1 MKRYKIVRWN
11 TFWNGVGEKVADYKD
26 RNEAIEHFDK
36 LEGVITL
43 EEQVF
48 RKEYEEWETVEII
61 KERK

>member
-1 MKRYKIVRWN
+1 MKQYKIVRWN
-11 TFWNGVGEKVADYKD
+11 TFWNGVGEKVADYRD
-26 RNEAIEHFDK
+26 RNEAIKHFDK

>member
-1 MKRYKIVRWN
+1 MKQYKIVRWN
-11 TFWNGVGEKVADYKD
+11 TYWNGVGEKVADYKD

-43 EEQVF
+43 EEQLF

-61 KERK
+61 KEKK

>member
-1 MKRYKIVRWN
+1 MKQYKIVRWN

-26 RNEAIEHFDK
+26 RNEAIKHFDK

-61 KERK
+61 KEKK

>member
-11 TFWNGVGEKVADYKD
+11 NFWNGVGEKVAEYKD

-36 LEGVITL
+36 LEGVLTL
-43 EEQVF
+43 EEQLF

-61 KERK
+61 KEKK

>member
-1 MKRYKIVRWN
+1 MKQYKIVRWN
-11 TFWNGVGEKVADYKD
+11 TFWSGVGEKVADYKD
-26 RNEAIEHFDK
+26 RNEAIKHFDK

-61 KERK
+61 KEKK

>member
-61 KERK
+61 KEKK